1 MFCTKNGRLLKFLL
15 LAIKFNRLVKL
26 KSARRC
32 SVSPSFDAGHRAPG
46 ANSVSVLI
54 NRGNQELTPSFP
66 AEFSR

>member
-32 SVSPSFDAGHRAPG
+32 SVSPSFDAGHRAPWY
-46 ANSVSVLI
+46 AAPHDRQDTARLRAAPLAS
-54 NRGNQELTPSFP
+54 RG
-66 AEFSR
+66 R